1 MQAVAQTSGIST
13 ARKLGLVARVAT
25 RVAVRQAG
33 QSRRISALGRASR
46 VTFSHFRRVLGLL
59 WLQVTGFFFLAIAF
73 LGGGA
78 LAEEYPKYQAGK
90 ISAGRLLLAA
100 AFMLLFA
107 YFGVSSFWRVRK
119 KS

>member
-1 MQAVAQTSGIST
+1 M
-13 ARKLGLVARVAT
+13 VARVAT

-33 QSRRISALGRASR
+33 QSRRLSALGRASR
-46 VTFSHFRRVLGLL
+46 VTFTHFRRVLGLL
-59 WLQVTGFFFLAIAF
+59 WLQVTGFFFLALSL

-78 LAEEYPKYQAGK
+78 LWEEYPRYQAGK
-90 ISAGRLLLAA
+90 VSGARLLLAA

>member
-1 MQAVAQTSGIST
+1 VSGIST
-13 ARKLGLVARVAT
+13 ARKIGLVARVAT
-25 RVAVRQAG
+25 RVAAQQAG
-33 QSRRISALGRASR
+33 RSRRLSALKRAGG
-46 VTFSHFRRVLGLL
+46 VTFTHCGRVLSLL
-59 WLQVTGFFFLAIAF
+59 WLQVTGFFFLALAL

-90 ISAGRLLLAA
+90 ISGARLLLALG
-100 AFMLLFA
+100 FMLLFA

>member
-1 MQAVAQTSGIST
+1 MGQVSQIST
-13 ARKLGLVARVAT
+13 ARKIGLVARVAT

-33 QSRRISALGRASR
+33 QSRRLSALGRASR
-46 VTFSHFRRVLGLL
+46 VTFTHFRRVLGLL
-59 WLQVTGFFFLAIAF
+59 WLQVTGFFFLALSL

-78 LAEEYPKYQAGK
+78 LWEQYPKYQAGK
-90 ISAGRLLLAA
+90 VSGARLLLAA

>member
-1 MQAVAQTSGIST
+1 MTGIST
-13 ARKLGLVARVAT
+13 ARKIGLVARVAS
-25 RVAVRQAG
+25 RVAAREVGR
-33 QSRRISALGRASR
+33 SRRISALTRASQ

-59 WLQVTGFFFLAIAF
+59 WLQVTGFFFLALAV

-90 ISAGRLLLAA
+90 ISGARLLLALC
-100 AFMLLFA
+100 FMVLFA

>member
-1 MQAVAQTSGIST
+1 VGQVSGIST
-13 ARKLGLVARVAT
+13 ARKIGLVARVAT
-25 RVAVRQAG
+25 RVAARQAG
-33 QSRRISALGRASR
+33 RSRRVSAIARAGQ
-46 VTFSHFRRVLGLL
+46 VTFSHFRRVLSLL
-59 WLQVTGFFFLAIAF
+59 WLQVTGFFFLALAL

-78 LAEEYPKYQAGK
+78 LWDEYPKYQAGK
-90 ISAGRLLLAA
+90 VSVGRLLLAG

>member
-1 MQAVAQTSGIST
+1 MAQVAGIST
-13 ARKLGLVARVAT
+13 ARKIGLVARVAT
-25 RVAVRQAG
+25 RVATRRAG
-33 QSRRISALGRASR
+33 QSRRLSALGRAGR
-46 VTFSHFRRVLGLL
+46 VTFSHFSRVLSLL
-59 WLQVTGFFFLAIAF
+59 WLQVTGFFFLALAL

-90 ISAGRLLLAA
+90 VSGARLLLALC
-100 AFMLLFA
+100 FMLLFA

>member
-1 MQAVAQTSGIST
+1 VGQVSGIST

-25 RVAVRQAG
+25 RVAAQQAG
-33 QSRRISALGRASR
+33 RSRRISALRSAGR
-46 VTFSHFRRVLGLL
+46 VTLSHFARVLHLL
-59 WLQVTGFFFLAIAF
+59 WLQVTGFFFLALAF

-78 LAEEYPKYQAGK
+78 VVEQYPKYQAGK
-90 ISAGRLLLAA
+90 ISGARLLLAA